1 MHWSSFS
8 QIVNQKHCS
17 EPKNGLGGEN
27 GGWCIGDALR
37 KEKKYHFIYVYNLNF
52 FDEIKKDK
60 NLHRVKG
67 KTKKK
72 TKITINS
79 PNK

>member
-1 MHWSSFS
+1 MQEKEKGYFAHSCKF
-8 QIVNQKHCS
+8 ITFTLN
-17 EPKNGLGGEN
+17 
-27 GGWCIGDALR
+27 IIR

-60 NLHRVKG
+60 NLHRIKG

-72 TKITINS
+72 D
-79 PNK
+79 